1 MENNIEGDLIETGV
15 WRGGAV
21 ILMDAINKFYN
32 LTLYLA
38 LRSKTPPPYGER
50 PPIKSYL
57 FTRIITPYI
66 ECPSAS
72 HEGH

>member
-1 MENNIEGDLIETGV
+1 MKIEMVENHFFNPLLGTNTKYV
-15 WRGGAV
+15 V
-21 ILMDAINKFYN
+21 I
-32 LTLYLA
+32 T
-38 LRSKTPPPYGER
+38 PPYGER

-72 HEGH
+72 HEGD